1 MALGFHKNQ
10 LAHGAENRR
19 MMQIDTVVVGAQE
32 TWIGCKNKHC
42 LGKMREV
49 QILTQDGKQLSS
61 RSGDGATLA
70 CSYVNHGDGASW
82 DDPVFEP

>member
-1 MALGFHKNQ
+1 MGD
-10 LAHGAENRR
+10 HG
-19 MMQIDTVVVGAQE
+19 IWG
-32 TWIGCKNKHC
+32 GCKNKHC

-70 CSYVNHGDGASW
+70 CSYVNHGDRASW
-82 DDPVFEP
+82 DDPVLAP